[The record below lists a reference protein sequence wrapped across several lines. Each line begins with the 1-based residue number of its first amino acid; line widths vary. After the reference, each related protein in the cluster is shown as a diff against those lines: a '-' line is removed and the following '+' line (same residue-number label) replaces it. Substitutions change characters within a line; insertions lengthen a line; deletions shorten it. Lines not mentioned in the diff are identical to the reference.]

1 MGSVSSSKAN
11 PVSLKCGPWQ
21 PRLSAFHSPEASRG
35 QKKGDVKG
43 EPQNPEG
50 LQRSE
55 TGGGRGEAWGHGW
68 AGPLTS
74 FMPRQFFSRLL

>member
-1 MGSVSSSKAN
+1 MSDSTAHSI
-11 PVSLKCGPWQ
+11 SLKDGALAAQAVRLPQ
-21 PRLSAFHSPEASRG
+21 PLRPPEARR
-35 QKKGDVKG
+35 KGTSSG

-55 TGGGRGEAWGHGW
+55 TGRGCAEAWGHGW